1 MMHRSSNAN
10 DLAVRG
16 AKVPAAR
23 LLLAFGVVAFVTP
36 AALLVPALGP
46 MAVAADLLLLAAFV
60 VDLRRA
66 RATALSGTRTWP
78 PLLGQEAPATLWVE
92 VRNGSARPV
101 TLRLRE
107 GLHPGLAEAPRRT
120 GATLGAGDALR
131 WRIELV
137 PRRRGEHESGPTTA
151 RVRGPW
157 GLAWSQRE
165 LIAAEAQRVFPQ
177 VRWEGRVGQLL
188 ALAQRRRLGQV
199 PLRFQGAG
207 TELYALRDYRPG
219 DALSRIHWKATARF
233 GRLVAR
239 EDTWERGGRLIVL
252 LDCARAMASMDGR
265 RSKLDH
271 ALATALALTRVAVAR
286 GDAVTLLAFSDRVE
300 RTVRV
305 RSGGRELAAAY
316 SAFYDLPARRVEPAY
331 DLAVEAAFG
340 VESRSATVV
349 LLTSVVD
356 PAAAELLRT
365 ALLRLE
371 RRHRPLLVNLEDP
384 EVHDLARRLPS
395 SPSEVFAQVACQE
408 ILLSNRRLG
417 RRLRR
422 TGVRFVSTSA
432 DRLALETL
440 SAYLAAFRGGEPMR
454 GSEERE
460 RAATRG
466 SATAL
471 GSRAAL

>member
-1 MMHRSSNAN
+1 
-10 DLAVRG
+10 
-16 AKVPAAR
+16 VPAAR
-23 LLLAFGVVAFVTP
+23 LLLAFGLVTFLTP

-46 MAVAADLLLLAAFV
+46 GVIAADLLLLAAFV
-60 VDLRRA
+60 LDLRRA
-66 RATALSGTRTWP
+66 RATPLETERTWP
-78 PLLGQEAPATLWVE
+78 PLLGQEAPATLALE
-92 VRNGSARPV
+92 VRNRSSRAV
-101 TLRLRE
+101 SVRLRE
-107 GLHPGLAEAPRRT
+107 GLHPGLAEAPRQT
-120 GATLGAGDALR
+120 SATLPAGSTLR

-137 PRRRGEHESGPTTA
+137 PRRRGEHVSGPTTA
-151 RVRGPW
+151 RVLGPW
-157 GLAWSQRE
+157 RLAWSQRE
-165 LIAAEAQRVFPQ
+165 LVAAEAQRVFPQ

-188 ALAQRRRLGQV
+188 ALAQRRRLGQA
-199 PLRFQGAG
+199 PLRFQGTG

-233 GRLVAR
+233 GRLVTR

-286 GDAVTLLAFSDRVE
+286 GDAVTLLGFSNRVE
-300 RTVRV
+300 RSVRV

-316 SAFYDLPARRVEPAY
+316 SAFYDLEARLVEPAY
-331 DLAVEAAFG
+331 DLAAEAAFG
-340 VESRSATVV
+340 VESKSATVV

-365 ALLRLE
+365 ALLCLE

-384 EVHDLARRLPS
+384 ELHALARCVPE
-395 SPSEVFAQVACQE
+395 SPAEAFAQVACQE

-422 TGVRFVSTSA
+422 AGVRCVSTPA

-440 SAYLAAFRGGEPMR
+440 SAYLAAFRG
-454 GSEERE
+454 SEMG

-466 SATAL
+466 SVTAL
-471 GSRAAL
+471 GSRTSR